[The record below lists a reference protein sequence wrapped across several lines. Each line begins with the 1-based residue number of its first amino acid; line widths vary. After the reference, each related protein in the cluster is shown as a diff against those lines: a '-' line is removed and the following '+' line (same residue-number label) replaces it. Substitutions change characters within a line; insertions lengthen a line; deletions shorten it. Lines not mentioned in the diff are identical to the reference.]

1 MLDVCTC
8 YEGTRAIIDDTIA
21 TTLNMLYMYVGK
33 CADAVHAHAVDD
45 DSTSPSKRPCVTA
58 RKITGKKIKL
68 YSAEEE
74 KKSQAKI

>member
-1 MLDVCTC
+1 
-8 YEGTRAIIDDTIA
+8 
-21 TTLNMLYMYVGK
+21 MYVGK